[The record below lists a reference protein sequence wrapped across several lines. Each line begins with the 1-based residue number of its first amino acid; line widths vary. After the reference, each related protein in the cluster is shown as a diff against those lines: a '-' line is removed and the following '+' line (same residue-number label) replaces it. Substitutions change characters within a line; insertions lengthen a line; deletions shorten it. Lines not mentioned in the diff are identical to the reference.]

1 MSESIESLRKKIN
14 ICKKVKLED
23 VKLEDVDDIND
34 IKIDR
39 RKPSQER
46 IIDYLERVKNPYIFK
61 INGRLVQLSFSNNN
75 KTADDCLSNVLKNLY
90 K

>member
-46 IIDYLERVKNPYIFK
+46 IIDYLEKVKNPYVQYL
-61 INGRLVQLSFSNNN
+61 INERIEKHFGAWKFFYIQQKF
-75 KTADDCLSNVLKNLY
+75 
-90 K
+90 

>member
-1 MSESIESLRKKIN
+1 MSESIEELRKKIN
-14 ICKKVKLED
+14 SCKKTKLED

-46 IIDYLERVKNPYIFK
+46 IIDYLDSK
-61 INGRLVQLSFSNNN
+61 
-75 KTADDCLSNVLKNLY
+75 
-90 K
+90 